1 MLSQESTEWVSSL
14 GLTQQD
20 KKEIEGKSSMLNDRH
35 MHAAHKLLRMQFSR
49 VEGCSS
55 TLLIQLKSFPSITSD
70 CSSGTVCYPF
80 A

>member
-35 MHAAHKLLRMQFSR
+35 VCMQLTNY
-49 VEGCSS
+49 CA
-55 TLLIQLKSFPSITSD
+55 
-70 CSSGTVCYPF
+70 CYF
-80 A
+80 HVSKDVIVRYLSN